1 MKKRNPINYELIN
14 KLAGLGPAS
23 TEIPNRDNMARL
35 ADPAA
40 PLVERVLLLQAIV
53 GGWLHYE
60 DAADCLGESCPAVLI
75 AKLNDLG
82 ERPWASVFAE
92 TYH

>member
-1 MKKRNPINYELIN
+1 MKKRNPINYALID
-14 KLAGLGPAS
+14 KLAGIGPAS
-23 TEIPNRDNMARL
+23 TERLTRANMARL
-35 ADPAA
+35 ADPVA
-40 PLVERVLLLQAIV
+40 PLAERVQLLQAIV

-60 DAADCLGESCPAVLI
+60 DAADCLGESCSAVLV

-92 TYH
+92 AY

>member
-1 MKKRNPINYELIN
+1 MRPNHINPVLIN
-14 KLAGLGPAS
+14 KLAGIGPSS
-23 TEIPNRDNMARL
+23 TEYPTRANMARL

-40 PLVERVLLLQAIV
+40 PIADRVQLLQAIV

-92 TYH
+92 IY